1 MSRYVER
8 VIDMLPKLSSEEV
21 KRVLMEVVSENSM
34 LDSLIESFSTG
45 LILVDKKWRILQ
57 VNKAAKRILRISP
70 DEEKY
75 EDELLFNVIEENE
88 EISDWLKNIADT
100 HKTNVREEFSSSSS
114 SDGSVRFLAVSV
126 FSFVQKTEISG
137 SIVKI
142 EDITQ
147 QKAKAVLDRRLENME
162 GLTNLAAGMAHE
174 IKNPLGAIS
183 IHIQLV
189 QKAISKKRGG
199 DGTLPDKKF
208 LEEHL
213 DIVNDEIE
221 KLNDLVMDFLFA
233 VRPVNAKLT
242 LSDPEEILS
251 SICDFVSPEFN
262 KSHVLLKMELLKE
275 KKRIMIDEKL
285 FRQVIINI
293 AQNAFYA
300 VKAKFPGCTEEN
312 TNSQEMPG
320 IVIFKTTII
329 EDNFVIS
336 ISDNGIGMDSET
348 VGRIFEPYFTTKA
361 NGTGLG
367 MTMSYKIIKEFGGD
381 IQVKSEKGTGSVFF
395 ISLPV
400 PQTETKLL
408 GVTHEIYNSCN

>member
-88 EISDWLKNIADT
+88 EISEWLKNIADT

-208 LEEHL
+208 LEDHL

-408 GVTHEIYNSCN
+408 G

>member
-57 VNKAAKRILRISP
+57 LNKAAKRILRISP

-100 HKTNVREEFSSSSS
+100 HRTNVREEFSSSSS

-137 SIVKI
+137 SIIKI

-408 GVTHEIYNSCN
+408 G

>member
-88 EISDWLKNIADT
+88 EISEWLKNIADT

>member
-88 EISDWLKNIADT
+88 EISEWLKNIADT

-189 QKAISKKRGG
+189 QKAISKKRAG

-221 KLNDLVMDFLFA
+221 KLNDIVMDFLFA

-408 GVTHEIYNSCN
+408 G

>member
-88 EISDWLKNIADT
+88 EISEWLKNIADT

-213 DIVNDEIE
+213 EDCAPTRYRHEQ
-221 KLNDLVMDFLFA
+221 MR
-233 VRPVNAKLT
+233 RPHTPLPLPPKHHAT
-242 LSDPEEILS
+242 
-251 SICDFVSPEFN
+251 SP
-262 KSHVLLKMELLKE
+262 
-275 KKRIMIDEKL
+275 
-285 FRQVIINI
+285 
-293 AQNAFYA
+293 
-300 VKAKFPGCTEEN
+300 
-312 TNSQEMPG
+312 QEPC
-320 IVIFKTTII
+320 K
-329 EDNFVIS
+329 
-336 ISDNGIGMDSET
+336 
-348 VGRIFEPYFTTKA
+348 
-361 NGTGLG
+361 
-367 MTMSYKIIKEFGGD
+367 
-381 IQVKSEKGTGSVFF
+381 
-395 ISLPV
+395 
-400 PQTETKLL
+400 
-408 GVTHEIYNSCN
+408 

>member
-100 HKTNVREEFSSSSS
+100 HRTNVREEFSSSSS

-275 KKRIMIDEKL
+275 KKRIMLDEKL

-408 GVTHEIYNSCN
+408 G

>member
-88 EISDWLKNIADT
+88 EISEWLKNIADT

-189 QKAISKKRGG
+189 QKAISKKRAG

-221 KLNDLVMDFLFA
+221 KLNELVMDFLFA

-408 GVTHEIYNSCN
+408 G

>member
-88 EISDWLKNIADT
+88 EISEWLKNIADT

-189 QKAISKKRGG
+189 QKAISKKRAG

-408 GVTHEIYNSCN
+408 G

>member
-57 VNKAAKRILRISP
+57 LNKAAKRILRISP

-88 EISDWLKNIADT
+88 EISEWLKNIADT
-100 HKTNVREEFSSSSS
+100 HRTNVREEFSSSSS

-408 GVTHEIYNSCN
+408 G

>member
-21 KRVLMEVVSENSM
+21 RRVLMEVVSENSM

-88 EISDWLKNIADT
+88 EISEWLKNIADT

-408 GVTHEIYNSCN
+408 G

>member
-8 VIDMLPKLSSEEV
+8 VIDMLPKLSAEEV
-21 KRVLMEVVSENSM
+21 KRVLLEVVNENSM
-34 LDSLIESFSTG
+34 LDSFIESFSTG
-45 LILVDKKWRILQ
+45 LILVDKKWHILQ
-57 VNKAAKRILRISP
+57 INKAAKRILRISFD
-70 DEEKY
+70 DEKN

-88 EISDWLKNIADT
+88 EISDWLKNIADSQ
-100 HKTNVREEFSSSSS
+100 KTNVREEFSTSC

-126 FSFVQKTEISG
+126 FSFIQKTEISG

-147 QKAKAVLDRRLENME
+147 LKAKAVLDRRLENME

-189 QKAISKKRGG
+189 QKAISKKREG
-199 DGTLPDKKF
+199 DGTLPEKKF
-208 LEEHL
+208 LEDHI

-221 KLNDLVMDFLFA
+221 KLNELVMDFLFA

-242 LSDPEEILS
+242 LSDPDEILS
-251 SICDFVSPEFN
+251 AICDFVSPEFN
-262 KSHVLLKMELLKE
+262 KAHVLIKMELLKE
-275 KKRIMIDEKL
+275 KQRVMIDEKL

-300 VKAKFPGCTEEN
+300 IKAKFPECSEEN
-312 TNSQEMPG
+312 DSEKMPG
-320 IVIFKTTII
+320 LVTFGTSVIK
-329 EDNFVIS
+329 DNFVIS
-336 ISDNGIGMDSET
+336 ISDNGLRMDSDT
-348 VGRIFEPYFTTKA
+348 VGRIFEPYFTTKE

-381 IQVKSEKGTGSVFF
+381 IQVKSEKGKGSVFL

-408 GVTHEIYNSCN
+408 G

>member
-88 EISDWLKNIADT
+88 EISEWLKNIADT

-221 KLNDLVMDFLFA
+221 KLNELVMDFLFA

-381 IQVKSEKGTGSVFF
+381 IQVKSEKGAGSVFF

-408 GVTHEIYNSCN
+408 G

>member
-57 VNKAAKRILRISP
+57 LNKAAKRILRISP

-88 EISDWLKNIADT
+88 EISEWLKNIADT
-100 HKTNVREEFSSSSS
+100 HRTNVREEFSSSSS

-189 QKAISKKRGG
+189 QKAISRKRGG

-251 SICDFVSPEFN
+251 SICDFVLPEFN

-408 GVTHEIYNSCN
+408 G

>member
-45 LILVDKKWRILQ
+45 LILVDKKWHILQ
-57 VNKAAKRILRISP
+57 INKAAKRILRISFD
-70 DEEKY
+70 DEKN

-88 EISDWLKNIADT
+88 EISSWLKNIADAQ
-100 HKTNVREEFSSSSS
+100 KTNVREEFSTSC

-137 SIVKI
+137 TIVKI

-147 QKAKAVLDRRLENME
+147 LKAKAVLDRRLENME

-189 QKAISKKRGG
+189 QKAISKKREG
-199 DGTLPDKKF
+199 DGTLPEKKF
-208 LEEHL
+208 LEDHI
-213 DIVNDEIE
+213 DIVNDEIA

-242 LSDPEEILS
+242 LSDPDEILS
-251 SICDFVSPEFN
+251 GICDFISPEFN
-262 KSHVLLKMELLKE
+262 KSHVLIKMELSKE
-275 KKRIMIDEKL
+275 KQRIMIDEKL

-300 VKAKFPGCTEEN
+300 VKAKFAECSEEN
-312 TNSQEMPG
+312 DSDDMPG
-320 IVIFKTTII
+320 LVTVETSVIK
-329 EDNFVIS
+329 DNFVVS
-336 ISDNGIGMDSET
+336 ISDNGIGMDSDT
-348 VGRIFEPYFTTKA
+348 LGRIFEPYFTTKA

-381 IQVKSEKGTGSVFF
+381 IQVKSEKGKGTVFLL
-395 ISLPV
+395 SLPV

-408 GVTHEIYNSCN
+408 G

>member
-88 EISDWLKNIADT
+88 EISEWLKNIADT

-189 QKAISKKRGG
+189 QKAINKKRGG

>member
-57 VNKAAKRILRISP
+57 LNKAAKRILRISP

-408 GVTHEIYNSCN
+408 G

>member
-57 VNKAAKRILRISP
+57 VNKAAKRILRISL

-88 EISDWLKNIADT
+88 EISEWLKNIADT

-208 LEEHL
+208 LEDHL

-408 GVTHEIYNSCN
+408 G

>member
-34 LDSLIESFSTG
+34 LYSLIESFSTG

-88 EISDWLKNIADT
+88 EISEWLKNIADT
-100 HKTNVREEFSSSSS
+100 HRTNVREEFSSSSS

-408 GVTHEIYNSCN
+408 G

>member
-88 EISDWLKNIADT
+88 EISEWLKNIADT
-100 HKTNVREEFSSSSS
+100 HRTNVREEFSSSSS

-408 GVTHEIYNSCN
+408 G

>member
-57 VNKAAKRILRISP
+57 LNKAAKRILRISP

-100 HKTNVREEFSSSSS
+100 HRTNVREEFSSSSS

-300 VKAKFPGCTEEN
+300 VKAKFPGCAEEN

-408 GVTHEIYNSCN
+408 G

>member
-88 EISDWLKNIADT
+88 EISEWLKNIADT

-312 TNSQEMPG
+312 TNLQEMPG

-408 GVTHEIYNSCN
+408 G

>member
-88 EISDWLKNIADT
+88 EISEWLKNIADT

-208 LEEHL
+208 LEDHL

-221 KLNDLVMDFLFA
+221 KLNELVMDFLFA

-408 GVTHEIYNSCN
+408 G

>member
-88 EISDWLKNIADT
+88 EISEWLKNIADT

-189 QKAISKKRGG
+189 QKAVSKKRGG

-408 GVTHEIYNSCN
+408 G

>member
-88 EISDWLKNIADT
+88 EISEWLKNIADT

-189 QKAISKKRGG
+189 QKAINKKRGG

-221 KLNDLVMDFLFA
+221 KLNELVMDFLFA

-408 GVTHEIYNSCN
+408 G

>member
-57 VNKAAKRILRISP
+57 LNKAAKRILRISP

-100 HKTNVREEFSSSSS
+100 HRTNVREEFSSSSS

-208 LEEHL
+208 LEDHL

-408 GVTHEIYNSCN
+408 G

>member
-88 EISDWLKNIADT
+88 EISEWLKNIADT

-221 KLNDLVMDFLFA
+221 KLNELVMDFLFA

>member
-75 EDELLFNVIEENE
+75 EDELLFNVIEENK
-88 EISDWLKNIADT
+88 EISEWLKNIADT

-408 GVTHEIYNSCN
+408 G

>member
-75 EDELLFNVIEENE
+75 EDELIFNVIEENK
-88 EISDWLKNIADT
+88 EISEWLKNIADT

-208 LEEHL
+208 LEDHL

-312 TNSQEMPG
+312 TTSHEMPG

-408 GVTHEIYNSCN
+408 G